1 MFSDKQAPGRKYIQR
16 PLSRFIIPRPPGTH
30 TSATDCY
37 IHEKVQGVPL
47 GQFIAKKTW
56 EEKAVFLPDIFYKV
70 TQAIMYWRSLNIM
83 HAGITENTIMVEQ
96 ITADH
101 VRVKVYDYTR
111 ASILVGQNNN
121 VFESG
126 KLSTLKELSS
136 KTATEKCYNQNVM
149 LSIMVYY
156 AITGAYPPVRPE
168 SKLEAYRYLQTHVQ
182 SILDPSSTR
191 SSAILNNPKQNPSEK
206 FKNVWNQTPQYPT
219 VANVRAVKQIFPLIQ
234 TIEPL
239 FAVKN
244 TDCTIPSNV
253 LHKLLPPM
261 RPIANMGKWMHN
273 KFSKPKQVVV

>member
-37 IHEKVQGVPL
+37 IHEDVQGVPL

-56 EEKAVFLPDIFYKV
+56 EEKQYFY
-70 TQAIMYWRSLNIM
+70 QIYFINLNIM

-149 LSIMVYY
+149 L
-156 AITGAYPPVRPE
+156 TYPPVRPE
-168 SKLEAYRYLQTHVQ
+168 SKLEAYH
-182 SILDPSSTR
+182 PSSTR

-219 VANVRAVKQIFPLIQ
+219 VANVAPSNKFPLIQ

-239 FAVKN
+239 FTVKN

>member
-1 MFSDKQAPGRKYIQR
+1 MFSDNQAPGRKYIQR
-16 PLSRFIIPRPPGTH
+16 PLSSFTIENSSGAYNRV
-30 TSATDCY
+30 ANCY
-37 IHEKVQGVPL
+37 IHEDVQGVPL

-101 VRVKVYDYTR
+101 VRVKVYDYTD
-111 ASILVGQNNN
+111 ASMLDGQNKN
-121 VFESG
+121 VLRTG
-126 KLSTLKELSS
+126 KLSTLKELDS
-136 KTATEKCYNQNVM
+136 KISIEKCYNQNVM

-168 SKLEAYRYLQTHVQ
+168 SKMEAYRYLQIHVQ
-182 SILDPSSTR
+182 GVLDPSSTR

-206 FKNVWNQTPQYPT
+206 FKNMNQTPQYPT
-219 VANVRAVKQIFPLIQ
+219 VAN
-234 TIEPL
+234 PL

-261 RPIANMGKWMHN
+261 RPLQTWANGCITSFRNQN
-273 KFSKPKQVVV
+273 K